1 MLREEQIEIRRQRA
15 KAGRYHI
22 KNLGKNRVFSDYAV
36 SNPQTG
42 GAYAVAIRGFD
53 TGDNT
58 CTCPDFKANTLGTC
72 KHIEAVLEELK
83 DDNPAHVRKK
93 KAAVVRPEV
102 YLHYGEALQLG
113 IHLPPRHTDKLA
125 AVAKK
130 YFDDKGLWSGRGRFE
145 DLIADVEK
153 VPEEVTVH
161 SDALDFLDRELER
174 IDMRR
179 REDEWLAQLAAG
191 TLDLN
196 LLSVPLYDY
205 QTRGALFL
213 ACRGRSILG
222 DDMGLGKCVGADTP
236 VFVNGAIETAE
247 RVWERYAGTPSSDG
261 EGEWAAPTTPLV
273 VNAIGP
279 GGIHPARIVRLYR
292 QRIDE
297 PVRRLVLD
305 DGSELTVTRRHKLLG
320 RDGWTN
326 RLQVGDVACVPRRLA
341 WQGTPVDPDLT
352 ELLAWQISEGYEQPD
367 RATATITQADVA
379 RLERL
384 REVAIRFGDRHR
396 VGLNS
401 LTISRPAG
409 KAAYITVS
417 SKPYREFLTAFGYEW
432 GHKSAGKKI
441 PDRIVSA
448 DDATVQLF
456 LRHYFAAEG
465 GVSRRQRL
473 VEIVSASRWLMLQ
486 LRTMLRR
493 FGIWLRVKRRQKRAT
508 NGTGIRREYQIGT
521 LGGNAVRLFR
531 DLIGFADEAKQ
542 QALAEVTAVRA
553 NTNVEGVP
561 VADLVAALA
570 ESTGLPQ
577 RHFGVGT
584 QYFYSTQNLS
594 RDTTAKVT
602 TAIDAILSGER
613 LTSYATLRKSKWT
626 AGTLTAYRRL
636 DREALVRARDQLS
649 ELCERDVFYARVESV
664 TDEQYRGWVYDY
676 EVEGHHNYVAADV
689 LCHNTIQTLA
699 AVELLARER
708 GIGRVLVVAP
718 ASVKYQW
725 EGEIRK
731 FTRRAVQVI
740 EGGPDDRQD
749 QYAAPTFYRLVNY
762 EQVVRDRDAINAW
775 NPDLIVLDE
784 AQRIKNWESKTSR
797 AVKKLVSRYAIVL
810 TGTPLEN
817 KLEELYSIVQFVD
830 ERRFGPA
837 FQFLHDHRVL
847 DDKGNLTG
855 YRNLDTIRERLEPIF
870 LRRTRGEVLTELPAR
885 TDNTVFVEL
894 SEEQRKPYEEQRTA
908 LARLL
913 TKNFLTDLDRK
924 RILACLSNL
933 RLICDST
940 FLFDKT
946 THHSPKLDEL
956 SDLLPELLSGGPHKL
971 VVFSQWETM
980 LNLAASTLE
989 RKGVG
994 YALLH
999 GGLSGKDRKAA
1010 LERFK
1015 TDPKCR
1021 VFLSTD
1027 AGGVGLNLQMAD
1039 TVVNLEL
1046 PWNPAVLE
1054 QRIAR
1059 VHRMGQERPV
1069 RVINLVT
1076 RGTIEEQ
1083 VLRTLERKQGLFA
1096 GVFDGE
1102 EDEIA
1107 FAAVNPGGFLDAV
1120 REMIGEKR
1128 ADPVVESVPPPPPV
1142 VPALDAGPT
1151 LLPTA
1156 VQMLE
1161 SLAEL
1166 LANPDAQKRLTAEE
1180 RRRIAAAVEKL
1191 GE

>member
-15 KAGRYHI
+15 KAGRYVI
-22 KNLGKNRVFSDYAV
+22 RNLGKNRVFSDYAV

-42 GAYAVAIRGFD
+42 GAYTVAVRGFD

-153 VPEEVTVH
+153 VPEEVTVR

-179 REDEWLAQLAAG
+179 REDEWLAQLDAG

-222 DDMGLGKCVGADTP
+222 DDMGLGK
-236 VFVNGAIETAE
+236 
-247 RVWERYAGTPSSDG
+247 
-261 EGEWAAPTTPLV
+261 
-273 VNAIGP
+273 
-279 GGIHPARIVRLYR
+279 
-292 QRIDE
+292 
-297 PVRRLVLD
+297 
-305 DGSELTVTRRHKLLG
+305 
-320 RDGWTN
+320 
-326 RLQVGDVACVPRRLA
+326 
-341 WQGTPVDPDLT
+341 
-352 ELLAWQISEGYEQPD
+352 
-367 RATATITQADVA
+367 
-379 RLERL
+379 
-384 REVAIRFGDRHR
+384 
-396 VGLNS
+396 
-401 LTISRPAG
+401 
-409 KAAYITVS
+409 
-417 SKPYREFLTAFGYEW
+417 
-432 GHKSAGKKI
+432 
-441 PDRIVSA
+441 
-448 DDATVQLF
+448 
-456 LRHYFAAEG
+456 
-465 GVSRRQRL
+465 
-473 VEIVSASRWLMLQ
+473 
-486 LRTMLRR
+486 
-493 FGIWLRVKRRQKRAT
+493 
-508 NGTGIRREYQIGT
+508 
-521 LGGNAVRLFR
+521 
-531 DLIGFADEAKQ
+531 
-542 QALAEVTAVRA
+542 
-553 NTNVEGVP
+553 
-561 VADLVAALA
+561 
-570 ESTGLPQ
+570 
-577 RHFGVGT
+577 
-584 QYFYSTQNLS
+584 
-594 RDTTAKVT
+594 
-602 TAIDAILSGER
+602 
-613 LTSYATLRKSKWT
+613 
-626 AGTLTAYRRL
+626 
-636 DREALVRARDQLS
+636 
-649 ELCERDVFYARVESV
+649 
-664 TDEQYRGWVYDY
+664 
-676 EVEGHHNYVAADV
+676 
-689 LCHNTIQTLA
+689 TIQTLA
-699 AVELLARER
+699 AIELLARER
-708 GIGRVLVVAP
+708 GISRVLVVAP

-731 FTRRAVQVI
+731 FTKRAVQVI

-749 QYAAPTFYRLVNY
+749 QYAAATFYRLVNY
-762 EQVVRDRDAINAW
+762 QQVVRDRDAINAW

-894 SEEQRKPYEEQRTA
+894 SEEQRRPYEEQRTA

-940 FLFDKT
+940 FLFDKA

-956 SDLLPELLSGGPHKL
+956 ADLLPELLSGGPHKL

-1059 VHRMGQERPV
+1059 VHRLGQERPV

-1096 GVFDGE
+1096 GVFDGG

-1128 ADPVVESVPPPPPV
+1128 TEPVVEAPPPLPPA

-1166 LANPDAQKRLTAEE
+1166 LANPDARKRLTAEQ

-1191 GE
+1191 S